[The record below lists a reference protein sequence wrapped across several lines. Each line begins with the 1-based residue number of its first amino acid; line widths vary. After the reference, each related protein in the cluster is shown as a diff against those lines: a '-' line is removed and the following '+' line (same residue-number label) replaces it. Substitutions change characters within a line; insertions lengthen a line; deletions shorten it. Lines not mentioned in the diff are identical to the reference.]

1 MRYIVTLGASAGGLS
16 ALESFCKE
24 LPESTGCAFV
34 IVQHL
39 SPDFK
44 SLMPQL
50 LSAYTQIPIKQVTS
64 GMLIEKDTIYL
75 IPAGRLMTVENGH
88 LACAHVIR

>member
-1 MRYIVTLGASAGGLS
+1 MKYIVTLGASAGGLS

-24 LPESTGCAFV
+24 LPLKPGCAFV

-50 LSAYTQIPIKQVTS
+50 LSAYTGIPIAQVTS
-64 GMLIEKDTIYL
+64 GMLIEEDHIYL
-75 IPAGRLMTVENGH
+75 IPRNSFFDP
-88 LACAHVIR
+88 IN